1 MKKYYSILLIAMA
14 LAFSIASCQKNDESL
29 AYDNEIEISGSNT
42 LLRGDDDHIMGI
54 DPSPLYSYLDSL
66 YGDWF
71 YINNDSV
78 KKATSSS
85 DVIYRPVGVWVFPCK
100 IVSYMYFT
108 VVFNTSAQIIGTY
121 IISYHPTNL
130 NDASESLFYEFEV
143 FDPEGDAYP
152 NCFTGSAI
160 TDYNYPPQPDTFTIY
175 NWGIDI
181 PSTYPYHLFDN
192 IAPGTVNLETCEPFD
207 NNYPPYIM
215 IALRCG
221 FTIYANYCG
230 S

>member
-1 MKKYYSILLIAMA
+1 MKKFKLILMIAMA
-14 LAFSIASCQKNDESL
+14 VMFAIVSCQKNDEMFVNG
-29 AYDNEIEISGSNT
+29 NETESITRNT
-42 LLRGDDDHIMGI
+42 NFRGDDDQINGI
-54 DPSPLYSYLDSL
+54 DPTPIISYLDLL
-66 YGDWF
+66 YGSWF
-71 YINNDSV
+71 YISNDSV

-85 DVIYRPVGVWVFPCK
+85 DVTYRPVGVWVFPCK
-100 IVSYMYFT
+100 IASYMYFT
-108 VVFNTSAQIIGTY
+108 VVFNTNAQIIGTY
-121 IISYHPTNL
+121 ILSYHTANL

-152 NCFTGSAI
+152 NCFTGNAI
-160 TDYNYPPQPDTFTIY
+160 TNYNYPPQPDSFTVY

-192 IAPGTVNLETCEPFD
+192 IAPGTVNLETCEPLD
-207 NNYPPYIM
+207 PSYPQYIM

>member
-1 MKKYYSILLIAMA
+1 MRK
-14 LAFSIASCQKNDESL
+14 
-29 AYDNEIEISGSNT
+29 
-42 LLRGDDDHIMGI
+42 LR
-54 DPSPLYSYLDSL
+54 
-66 YGDWF
+66 
-71 YINNDSV
+71 
-78 KKATSSS
+78 SS
-85 DVIYRPVGVWVFPCK
+85 DCWTSMRMISPRLFLALISTRLNLSFLCCWLPSLSRSSVMVTFSPRMAETSPWRMVK
-100 IVSYMYFT
+100 SALSL
-108 VVFNTSAQIIGTY
+108 NTNAQIIGTF
-121 IISYHPTNL
+121 ILSYHTANL

-152 NCFTGSAI
+152 NCFTGNAI
-160 TDYNYPPQPDTFTIY
+160 TNYNYPPQPDSFTVY

-192 IAPGTVNLETCEPFD
+192 IAPGTVNLETCVPLD
-207 NNYPPYIM
+207 SYYPPYIM